1 MKKKLILFAYCI
13 LLCIT
18 VTFSWLFDILPNH
31 VYEVIIDYQNN
42 GLFIVNANMDANLF
56 MQEQDGGEF
65 VEVKES
71 FGFDH
76 SRLIPNAVIP
86 FYMNIHNT
94 GTSNTSVTVT
104 LLMQVED
111 PALLDV
117 LFIDIVVA
125 ADSSNA
131 GKHVYK
137 KLSEAE
143 RLGDSDSTEYALT
156 LYGVDNKLFVK
167 GQSEVKLDGY
177 LYFDRNADSTY
188 QGKSLEIISFR
199 LEQ

>member
-1 MKKKLILFAYCI
+1 MRKKLILVAYCV

-42 GLFIVNANMDANLF
+42 GLFIVNANMEAELY

-65 VEVKES
+65 VEVKDS
-71 FGFDH
+71 FSFD
-76 SRLIPNAVIP
+76 SVRLIPNAVIP
-86 FYMNIHNT
+86 FYVDIHNT
-94 GTSNTSVTVT
+94 GTANTSLMIT
-104 LLMQVED
+104 LLLQVDD

-117 LFIDIVVA
+117 LFVDIVVA
-125 ADSSNA
+125 ADDSNT

-143 RLGDSDSTEYALT
+143 RIGDSDSTEYALT
-156 LYGVDNKLFVK
+156 LYASNNKLFVK
-167 GQSEVKLDGY
+167 GLSTVRLDSY